1 MRIIIDGAGDV
12 GIHLAKLLSKEEQD
26 IVLIDKDK
34 DKLAEVD
41 ANYNLMTVKGSPT
54 SFASIKESGA
64 AHADL
69 FIAVTPFETSNITA
83 CSIASYLGAKATVAR
98 IDNYEFMTSKP
109 REFFNTIGI
118 NYTIYPE
125 YLAATEIITA
135 LKHTW
140 ARHWFELHNGQI
152 FLIGVKVT
160 STAKFIGQQLK
171 EITRQNHF
179 FHVSA
184 IRRRYETIIPRGDDV
199 ILENDILYLTATKD
213 QLELIR
219 DLCGK
224 TAHKVKK
231 VIIMGGSRIA
241 VRLIDLA
248 KDQFKF
254 KVIENNPERCR
265 WLADR
270 VPANVTIV
278 QGDGRDNDVLID
290 AGIEDS
296 DAFISLTG
304 SSEANILSCLT
315 AKEFGIKKTV
325 AEVENIQFIS
335 EAEALNIGTVINKK
349 LLCSARIVQLM
360 LDADDSTSKCL
371 SLTDAEVAEVEVKSG
386 AKIIGKPVKDLKL
399 SRDLTLAGL
408 IRNGKGELVT
418 GMTTFQPGDQVV
430 VFCLS
435 GAIHKIEKLFS

>member
-1 MRIIIDGAGDV
+1 MRIVISGAGDV
-12 GIHLAKLLSKEEQD
+12 GMHLAKLLSKEEQD
-26 IVLIDKDK
+26 IVLIDKDQN
-34 DKLAEVD
+34 KLESVD
-41 ANYNLMTVKGSPT
+41 ANYNLMTLLGSPT
-54 SFASIKESGA
+54 SFQSIKESGA

-98 IDNYEFMTSKP
+98 IDNYEFMTERP
-109 REFFNTIGI
+109 RAFFKTIGI
-118 NYTIYPE
+118 NHTIYPE

-140 ARHWFELHNGQI
+140 ARNWFELHGGQI
-152 FLIGVKVT
+152 FLIGVKVGA
-160 STAKFIGQQLK
+160 TAKFIGQPLK
-171 EITRQNHF
+171 EITRLNHF

-184 IRRRYETIIPRGDDV
+184 IRRHYETIIPRGDDV
-199 ILENDILYLTATKD
+199 ILQNDIIFLTATPD
-213 QLELIR
+213 QLDEIR
-219 DLCGK
+219 ELCGK

-231 VIIMGGSRIA
+231 VMIMGGSRIA
-241 VRLIDLA
+241 VRLCAESKDL
-248 KDQFKF
+248 FKF
-254 KVIENNPERCR
+254 KIIENDPERCR

-278 QGDGRDNDVLID
+278 RGDARDNEVLVE
-290 AGIEDS
+290 AGIDDT

-304 SSEANILSCLT
+304 SSEANILACLT
-315 AKEFGIKKTV
+315 AKEFGVKKTV

-360 LDADDSTSKCL
+360 LDSDDTNNKCL
-371 SLTDAEVAEVEVKSG
+371 ALTDAEVAQIEVKPS
-386 AKIIGKPVKDLKL
+386 AKILGKPVKDMRL
-399 SRDLTLAGL
+399 SRDMTLAGL
-408 IRNGKGELVT
+408 IRDGKGSLVT
-418 GMTTFQPGDQVV
+418 GMTEFRPGDQVV

-435 GAIHKIEKLFS
+435 GALHKIEKLFS